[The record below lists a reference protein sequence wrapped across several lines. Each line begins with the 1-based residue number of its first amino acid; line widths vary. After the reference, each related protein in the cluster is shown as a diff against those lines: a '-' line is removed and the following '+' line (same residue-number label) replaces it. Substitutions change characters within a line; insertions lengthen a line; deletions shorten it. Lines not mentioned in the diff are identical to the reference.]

1 MCFFIYGGRDQ
12 TCPEVHPGTA
22 FRARP
27 DNTSAH
33 ARQRS
38 GPGPPGSVD
47 EAMSWY
53 SWSLIWGVFL
63 KYKMG
68 DPGPKFSSKSICH

>member
-1 MCFFIYGGRDQ
+1 MYWICITIHGLGTHTLYLLQLMCFFIYGGRDQ

-47 EAMSWY
+47 VAMS
-53 SWSLIWGVFL
+53 
-63 KYKMG
+63 
-68 DPGPKFSSKSICH
+68 